1 MGDGHVLF
9 KVLSLDDGDGLF
21 FFEFSA
27 SNGLFSATQD
37 FWDYRDTFEEFGR
50 MLSEFPTVDKN
61 VVTFEIGSMEETAAY
76 YLRVSAYTFDAVG
89 HAAIEVVVDNH
100 RKGEQLA
107 KANFQIPC
115 EIAAINR
122 LGKAL
127 RRWSADPTVPMIWK
141 PIQKEM

>member
-1 MGDGHVLF
+1 MGDGNLQF
-9 KVLSLDDGDGLF
+9 RVLSLDDSDGLF

-37 FWDYRDTFEEFGR
+37 FWEYPSAFEEFGH

-61 VVTFEIGSMEETAAY
+61 AAAFEIGSMEENSAY
-76 YLRVSAYTFDAVG
+76 YLRVCAYTFDAMG
-89 HAAIEVVVDNH
+89 HAALEVVVDNH
-100 RKGEQLA
+100 LKSENLA
-107 KANFQIPC
+107 RANFQIPC

-127 RRWSADPTVPMIWK
+127 WQWSADPTVPMIWK
-141 PIQKEM
+141 PIEKEL